1 MKEVKKLVLRK
12 ETITSLDGDEMNLLR
27 GGATYTCY
35 TGTSLGAIPYTQ
47 PGYPGICTNVTCD
60 GGNACNPSNGCNPY
74 GGGGGGGTTISV
86 YECGLSYDYCP

>member
-1 MKEVKKLVLRK
+1 MKEVKKLVLKK

-27 GGATYTCY
+27 GGATYTCV

-60 GGNACNPSNGCNPY
+60 AGNPCNPTQNY
-74 GGGGGGGTTISV
+74 GGGGGGGTPTPTV
-86 YECGLSYDYCP
+86 HACGLSYDYCP